1 MSTATVTRTQ
11 TKTVTPAKELPKPK
25 KARSEIMANMIPAK
39 MSTALISPDRLKA
52 LGFVS
57 TYSSNDPQSTS
68 PRKHGYQREPMEER
82 YPGIGRY
89 YAQGD
94 NRYHIPNL
102 IISVRVYDQKSR
114 TRFNTLFN
122 QGKVAQIHKELGRE
136 VFSVVDGQHRMGG
149 LYHQW
154 EKDEEF
160 NADIPLTLYYGLNY
174 VEEAKL
180 FDDINVNQRKLPKAL
195 IEATKVHMEDNN
207 GNSHAQIVRKIAIS
221 LAEDA
226 GSVWLGQ
233 VNMTGKPKAPEPVS
247 YETLRRSTGDMF
259 PTRVLDRLE
268 QRGYGPDK
276 VARKFWELVSKAC
289 APAWQDAPR
298 IVEDDKGEKVESEV
312 KYRLKDTVG
321 VAAISKLGQDI
332 IGTALDRSDNEEN
345 KDDVFWDV
353 MGEMVTKLG
362 GVDWEKRK
370 NNPFMAT
377 SAGFGGQRVLYEI
390 LYDLVYL
397 NKAPG
402 VEVEPDQR

>member
-1 MSTATVTRTQ
+1 
-11 TKTVTPAKELPKPK
+11 
-25 KARSEIMANMIPAK
+25 
-39 MSTALISPDRLKA
+39 
-52 LGFVS
+52 
-57 TYSSNDPQSTS
+57 
-68 PRKHGYQREPMEER
+68 
-82 YPGIGRY
+82 
-89 YAQGD
+89 
-94 NRYHIPNL
+94 
-102 IISVRVYDQKSR
+102 
-114 TRFNTLFN
+114 
-122 QGKVAQIHKELGRE
+122 
-136 VFSVVDGQHRMGG
+136 
-149 LYHQW
+149 
-154 EKDEEF
+154 
-160 NADIPLTLYYGLNY
+160 
-174 VEEAKL
+174 
-180 FDDINVNQRKLPKAL
+180 
-195 IEATKVHMEDNN
+195 MEDNN
-207 GNSHAQIVRKIAIS
+207 GQSHAQIIRKIAIS

-233 VNMTGKPKAPEPVS
+233 INMTGRPKAPEPVS

-298 IVEDDKGEKVESEV
+298 VVENDEGEKVETEV

-332 IGTALDRSDNEEN
+332 IGTALDRSENEEN

-402 VEVEPDQR
+402 VEVAPDER